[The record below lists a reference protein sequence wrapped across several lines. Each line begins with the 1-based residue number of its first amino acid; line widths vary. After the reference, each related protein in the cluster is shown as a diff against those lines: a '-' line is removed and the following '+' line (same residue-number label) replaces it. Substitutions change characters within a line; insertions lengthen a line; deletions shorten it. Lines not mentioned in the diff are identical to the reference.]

1 MFQHLRALEAVAL
14 QHRDALV
21 IGVSAVLVILA
32 LLWATASRKR
42 YAVLRPS
49 NETEAFVLQLHRIAA
64 ALERIAARDE
74 VPVFTSDEI
83 LREVPAQPPVE
94 RMEAAEHEPEPE
106 PASRPA
112 VVASRTRAGVGSIFG
127 FGRGPDLPNPFFRPK

>member
-1 MFQHLRALEAVAL
+1 MLQHLGALEAVAL

-21 IGVSAVLVILA
+21 IGAAVLVILA

-42 YAVLRPS
+42 YVILRPS
-49 NETEAFVLQLHRIAA
+49 NETEAFMLQLHRIAA

-83 LREVPAQPPVE
+83 LREAPAQHPVE
-94 RMEAAEHEPEPE
+94 RMEVAEHEHEPG
-106 PASRPA
+106 PASTPTAARSA
-112 VVASRTRAGVGSIFG
+112 THAGVGSIFG
-127 FGRGPDLPNPFFRPK
+127 FARGPDLPNPFFRPK